1 MDWSSSLRFP
11 SEDVCDS
18 LVCDGIHV
26 TKDHVNTGTIWSL
39 NCVLFADTVAEMY
52 GLMKNKKHKC
62 KSICSFRVQRYKK
75 KTYFVVILFGLYPS
89 IYIFI
94 YFLR

>member
-75 KTYFVVILFGLYPS
+75 RHILLLFCLDYTPA
-89 IYIFI
+89 FI
-94 YFLR
+94 YLFIF